1 MIRFTCIIISTYK
14 ECDIEFFYLPE
25 WPEIDEIP
33 SRDDTYDEIRLV
45 EMLWQ
50 IRLATGAPRRMSSFF
65 KDVQDNFE
73 GESARATCYEG
84 LNVDSAIE
92 KTRNYPGGANRSFS

>member
-1 MIRFTCIIISTYK
+1 MRHRMFC
-14 ECDIEFFYLPE
+14 LAE
-25 WPEIDEIP
+25 WLAIDGIP
-33 SRDDTYDEIRLV
+33 SKDDTYDETRLV

-65 KDVQDNFE
+65 KKVQDNFE
-73 GESARATCYEG
+73 GESPQATCYEG

-92 KTRNYPGGANRSFS
+92 KDAQLFWRCKSDILMISCAPPNI